1 MASLLTHPVV
11 PAALG
16 VALGR
21 KNTPVAALVLGV
33 FLSMIPDADVVAFKL
48 GIPYGDMLG
57 HRGFSH
63 SLLFAAT
70 MALCLCALPRF
81 TAHRGRIF
89 FFLFISA
96 ASHGLLDAMTSG
108 GMGVGFF
115 IPFTADRYFL
125 PLRPIRVSPLSVK
138 GFFTGRGW
146 VIFQSE
152 LLWIWLPCTAIA
164 LAGILWRRSVK
175 ARV

>member
-11 PAALG
+11 PVALG

-21 KNTPVAALVLGV
+21 KNIPVAALVLGLL
-33 FLSMIPDADVVAFKL
+33 LSLIPDADVVAFKF

-63 SLLFAAT
+63 SLLFSAVI
-70 MALCLCALPRF
+70 ALCLCALPRF
-81 TAHRGRIF
+81 SIQRGRIF
-89 FFLFISA
+89 LFLFISA
-96 ASHGLLDAMTSG
+96 ASHGLLDAMTTG
-108 GMGVGFF
+108 GMGVGFL

-146 VIFQSE
+146 LIFQSE
-152 LLWIWLPCTAIA
+152 LLWVWLPCATIA
-164 LAGILWRRSVK
+164 LTGVLWRRQSK
-175 ARV
+175 DRA

>member
-16 VALGR
+16 IALGR
-21 KNTPVAALVLGV
+21 KNIPVAALVLGIL
-33 FLSMIPDADVVAFKL
+33 LSVIPDADVVAFKF

-70 MALCLCALPRF
+70 IALCLCALPRF
-81 TAHRGRIF
+81 AAQRGRIF
-89 FFLFISA
+89 LFLFISA
-96 ASHGLLDAMTSG
+96 ASHGLLDAMTTG

-115 IPFTADRYFL
+115 IPFAADRYFL

-146 VIFQSE
+146 MIFQSE
-152 LLWIWLPCTAIA
+152 LLWVWLPCAA
-164 LAGILWRRSVK
+164 AAMAGVLWRR
-175 ARV
+175 RVRGRA

>member
-16 VALGR
+16 IALGR
-21 KNTPVAALVLGV
+21 KNIPVAALVLGIL
-33 FLSMIPDADVVAFKL
+33 LSVIPDADVVAFKF

-70 MALCLCALPRF
+70 IALCLCALPRF
-81 TAHRGRIF
+81 AAQRGRIF
-89 FFLFISA
+89 LFLFISA
-96 ASHGLLDAMTSG
+96 ASHGLLDAMTTG

-115 IPFTADRYFL
+115 IPFAADRYFL

-146 VIFQSE
+146 I
-152 LLWIWLPCTAIA
+152 I
-164 LAGILWRRSVK
+164 
-175 ARV
+175 